1 VARTR
6 PCTAAIR
13 AGRMREA
20 ENNLEDAH
28 ALAALAADAPNN
40 SYISLLVLAGIA
52 ASDVICCARLDKH
65 SSGESHQEALAL
77 LKQAAPELAPAL
89 RILLGMKTRI
99 AYGHKPASAGDRKS
113 ALRAAAALVDAARHL

>member
-1 VARTR
+1 VHGGD
-6 PCTAAIR
+6 PCGTY
-13 AGRMREA
+13 AGGREHLA
-20 ENNLEDAH
+20 DAH

-40 SYISLLVLAGIA
+40 SYVSLLVLAGIA

-89 RILLGMKTRI
+89 KTLLDMKTRI
-99 AYGHKPASAGDRKS
+99 AYGHKPASAGDRKR
-113 ALRAAAALVDAARHL
+113 ALRAAAALAEAARNL